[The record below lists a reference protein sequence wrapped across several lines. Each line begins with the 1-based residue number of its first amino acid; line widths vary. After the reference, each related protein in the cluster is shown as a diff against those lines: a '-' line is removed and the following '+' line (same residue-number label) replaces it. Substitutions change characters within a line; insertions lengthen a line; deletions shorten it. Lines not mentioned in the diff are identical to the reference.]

1 MFPIFFYSVLE
12 SEIKLLIR
20 LTPPG
25 AVELDLICFKA
36 VGLCLIKFIVKPD
49 LVEIIKFCSEAV
61 NGVELLFGTQRRLL

>member
-1 MFPIFFYSVLE
+1 MFPIFLFSTLA

-20 LTPPG
+20 FTPP
-25 AVELDLICFKA
+25 ATVELDLICFKA
-36 VGLCLIKFIVKPD
+36 VGLYLTNLIVKPD